1 MQFNVGFQPMPSG
14 VDNWRQIFFSWL
26 VGLEHLIVKV
36 SWSHSIRHTTLGRI
50 PLDKWSARRIDLH
63 LITHNTHKRWISM
76 TPAGSEPAIPVSER
90 TQTHALNRAV
100 TVIGTERR
108 YSYIFHYCSS
118 LSRFYYLYMS
128 RYIKFSNY
136 ELTYVEQITQI
147 NCLKVAQLYSDNYV
161 SEIWRLY
168 YGCFHI
174 HY

>member
-1 MQFNVGFQPMPSG
+1 
-14 VDNWRQIFFSWL
+14 
-26 VGLEHLIVKV
+26 
-36 SWSHSIRHTTLGRI
+36 
-50 PLDKWSARRIDLH
+50 
-63 LITHNTHKRWISM
+63 M

-118 LSRFYYLYMS
+118 LSRFYYLHMS

-136 ELTYVEQITQI
+136 ELTNVEQITQI

-161 SEIWRLY
+161 SEI
-168 YGCFHI
+168 
-174 HY
+174 